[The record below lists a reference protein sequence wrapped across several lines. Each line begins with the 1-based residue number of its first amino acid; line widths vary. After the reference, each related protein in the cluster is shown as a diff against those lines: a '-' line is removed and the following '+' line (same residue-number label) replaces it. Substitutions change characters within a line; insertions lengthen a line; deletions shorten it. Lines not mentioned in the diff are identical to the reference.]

1 MNSPTST
8 SNLNFNSNKSR
19 KGIILAGGWG
29 SRLYPL
35 TVTGSKQLL
44 PVYDKPMVYYPLSL
58 LMLSGIREI
67 LIISD
72 PVNLPRFQT
81 LLGDGAAW
89 GLSFSY
95 QVQESPRGLAEA
107 YTLGRD
113 FLKGAPSCLV
123 LGDNLLYGHDLARFL
138 AEAAVDSLG
147 ATIFGY
153 RVANPSEYGVA
164 EVAIDGRVLSL
175 EEKPLQPKSHFA
187 VPGLY
192 FYDGRAADLAAALRP
207 SLRGELEITDL
218 NRVYL
223 QEGNLKIKLL
233 SRGTA
238 WLDMGTHEGLLDAAS
253 FVRTI
258 QARQGLKISCPE
270 EIAFL
275 RRWITAEQLERSI
288 HSMGKNAYSDYL
300 KQLLEAPHHG

>member
-1 MNSPTST
+1 MTSST
-8 SNLNFNSNKSR
+8 SNLNFNSGIPR
-19 KGIILAGGWG
+19 KGIVLAGGWG

-35 TVTGSKQLL
+35 TVSGSKQLL

-58 LMLSGIREI
+58 LMLAGIRDI

-72 PVNLPRFQT
+72 PVNLPRFES
-81 LLGDGAAW
+81 LLGDGSNW

-95 QVQESPRGLAEA
+95 QTQEAPKGLAEA
-107 YTLGRD
+107 YRLGRT
-113 FLKGAPSCLV
+113 FLNGAPSCLV

-138 AEAAVDSLG
+138 GEAAGDPEG

-164 EVAIDGRVLSL
+164 EVSSDGHVISL
-175 EEKPLQPKSHFA
+175 EEKPAHPKSPFA

-192 FYDGRAADLAAALRP
+192 FYDGTAADRAASLRP
-207 SLRGELEITDL
+207 SPRGELEITDL
-218 NRVYL
+218 NKTYL
-223 QEGNLKIKLL
+223 QDRQLKIKLL

-238 WLDMGTHEGLLDAAS
+238 WLDMGSFEGLLDAAT
-253 FVRTI
+253 FVRTL

-275 RRWITAEQLERSI
+275 RQWISKEQLHQSI
-288 HSMGKNAYSDYL
+288 QSMGKNAYSDYL
-300 KQLLEAPHHG
+300 QQLLEPSA

>member
-1 MNSPTST
+1 MMTLKP
-8 SNLNFNSNKSR
+8 SR

-35 TVTGSKQLL
+35 TATGSKQLL

-58 LMLSGIREI
+58 LMLAGIREI

-81 LLGDGAAW
+81 LLGDGANW

-95 QVQESPRGLAEA
+95 QIQESPKGLAEA
-107 YTLGRD
+107 YVLGRD
-113 FLKGAPSCLV
+113 FLNGAPSCLV
-123 LGDNLLYGHDLARFL
+123 LGDNLLYGYDLARFL
-138 AEAAVDSLG
+138 SEAAEDREG

-164 EVAIDGRVLSL
+164 EVASNGKVLSL
-175 EEKPLQPKSHFA
+175 EEKPARPKSHFA

-192 FYDGRAADLAAALRP
+192 FYDEKATELAASLKP
-207 SLRGELEITDL
+207 SPRGELEITDL
-218 NRVYL
+218 NRAYL
-223 QEGNLKIKLL
+223 REGQLKIKLL

-238 WLDMGTHEGLLDAAS
+238 WLDMGSFEGLLDAAT

-275 RRWITAEQLERSI
+275 KKWITEGQLQQCI
-288 HSMGKNAYSDYL
+288 QSMGKNAYSEYL
-300 KQLLEAPHHG
+300 KQLMEPSV